1 MIKHPR
7 YLLLNNKIRRI
18 PMERQ
23 IPLFSTEENHDLDI
37 WSSIP
42 NETQQEIENIFAQIL
57 VENFLSPTGKEVKPD
72 ES

>member
-1 MIKHPR
+1 
-7 YLLLNNKIRRI
+7 
-18 PMERQ
+18 MERQ
-23 IPLFSTEENHDLDI
+23 IPLFSKEENHDLHI

-42 NETQQEIENIFAQIL
+42 NEKIQEIENIFAQIL